1 MGRGDLG
8 ERTFV
13 EKLFAECLSL
23 ATIRCC
29 GSMRIWSVNLD
40 ENPHRSTGELR
51 LRWLKGE
58 ENARYWINS
67 DMQYPAV
74 VEVEVPSLS
83 MQQDRGD
90 GIV

>member
-8 ERTFV
+8 EWTFV
-13 EKLFAECLSL
+13 GMLFAEYLSP

-29 GSMRIWSVNLD
+29 GSMQIRSVNLD
-40 ENPHRSTGELR
+40 EKPHRSTRELC

-58 ENARYWINS
+58 ENARYQINS
-67 DMQYPAV
+67 DAQYPAV
-74 VEVEVPSLS
+74 VEVEVLSLS
-83 MQQDRGD
+83 MRQDRGD